1 MAWSVSFYPQT
12 VENFLR
18 HSVVGLSF
26 DYQILNLVGF
36 ACYAVFNVCTFFHT
50 KIRDEYKEV
59 HNENPTVEANDVFFA
74 LHACVLTSI
83 TLIQI
88 YVYDRGNQSFAIWSK
103 VTTLGFLV
111 FIAIYATICAFSDSD
126 VDAKSPKSWLSWTM
140 SLSYIKLV
148 ISIAK
153 YVPQVYLN
161 HVRQSTVGW
170 SIGNVL
176 LDFTGGVLS
185 VFQAFLDCSLSGNWS
200 GIAGDPVKF
209 GLGFI
214 SIIFDVIFMVQHYIL
229 FPDDGKVI
237 SSDGGDDAET
247 NKTPLLPE
255 V

>member
-1 MAWSVSFYPQT
+1 
-12 VENFLR
+12 
-18 HSVVGLSF
+18 
-26 DYQILNLVGF
+26 
-36 ACYAVFNVCTFFHT
+36 
-50 KIRDEYKEV
+50 
-59 HNENPTVEANDVFFA
+59 
-74 LHACVLTSI
+74 
-83 TLIQI
+83 
-88 YVYDRGNQSFAIWSK
+88 
-103 VTTLGFLV
+103 
-111 FIAIYATICAFSDSD
+111 
-126 VDAKSPKSWLSWTM
+126 M

-161 HVRQSTVGW
+161 HARQSTVGW
-170 SIGNVL
+170 SIGKL

-229 FPDDGKVI
+229 FPDGKKVVCV
-237 SSDGGDDAET
+237 GDDTAYGEEHDT
-247 NKTPLLPE
+247 HCQAK

>member
-1 MAWSVSFYPQT
+1 M
-12 VENFLR
+12 R
-18 HSVVGLSF
+18 MSVVGLSF

-36 ACYAVFNVCTFFHT
+36 ACYAVFNVSTFFHT
-50 KIRDEYKEV
+50 KIRDEYKEA

-88 YVYDRGNQSFAIWSK
+88 YLYDRGDQRFATWSK
-103 VTTLGFLV
+103 VATLGFLV